1 MYIFRMN
8 SSLLVLISTTDVK
21 AMELNT
27 GHYSKEIFLATHT
40 SYILPKGSPLMVC
53 NWVIKGNLCMQC
65 YICFVWPPQPSFQ
78 KAILWLKD
86 TGILSKLKDDVM
98 NPPTPIPLPKV
109 RHNQPLI
116 LRQLGI
122 TMIILALGLFIATLV
137 FLREIT
143 ASKIRGGTSQHN
155 ADSNKCLRWWSS

>member
-1 MYIFRMN
+1 MHIFRMN
-8 SSLLVLISTTDVK
+8 SSLLALISTTDVK

-53 NWVIKGNLCMQC
+53 NWIIKGNLCSMQF

-116 LRQLGI
+116 LKQLGI
-122 TMIILALGLFIATLV
+122 TMIILALGLFIASLV
-137 FLREIT
+137 FVGEIT
-143 ASKIRGGTSQHN
+143 ASNLNDELSQHS
-155 ADSNKCLRWWSS
+155 AYSNKC

>member
-1 MYIFRMN
+1 
-8 SSLLVLISTTDVK
+8 
-21 AMELNT
+21 
-27 GHYSKEIFLATHT
+27 
-40 SYILPKGSPLMVC
+40 
-53 NWVIKGNLCMQC
+53 MQL

-116 LRQLGI
+116 LKQLGI

-137 FLREIT
+137 FVGEIT
-143 ASKIRGGTSQHN
+143 ASNLHDELSQHS
-155 ADSNKCLRWWSS
+155 AYSNKC